1 MRQRGAREEQEMNT
15 ASDWL
20 FNLMLWGAI
29 VTLLVLCVHV
39 LVAPILGGMV
49 SLIGLAVVVILSA
62 LWPKW

>member
-1 MRQRGAREEQEMNT
+1 MNT

-29 VTLLVLCVHV
+29 VALLVLSFHV
-39 LVAPILGGMV
+39 FVAPILGGGTA
-49 SLIGLAVVVILSA
+49 LIALAVVVVASA